1 MGGRVDVVFAN
12 GRIEV
17 SWSPVKE
24 TATPT
29 AEAMAV

>member
-17 SWSPVKE
+17 NRSPATE